1 MTKSQKA
8 TFSSHVVGPL
18 MIVRGLTVGPPRV
31 QSPPPPSPASSS
43 PARQPPPL
51 IRCHRIVVIGL
62 TQP

>member
-31 QSPPPPSPASSS
+31 QSPPLLLRPRRRLLDSPH
-43 PARQPPPL
+43 L
-51 IRCHRIVVIGL
+51 
-62 TQP
+62 